1 MCMKFTNVPE
11 ILDLVQESYMLV
23 FEKLTCSTTTS
34 RLYPSSDS
42 ACAYWSLIP
51 RLNTLFNN
59 ERPVLT
65 YTSGPLIEKLQQQ
78 YPNYEIRHHL
88 YTLHS
93 SVSITNEIGSDDHTS
108 CEKQGHDNQSN
119 Y

>member
-1 MCMKFTNVPE
+1 MYGSNLHTCTRSQMCQKYLTYV
-11 ILDLVQESYMLV
+11 IESYMFVL
-23 FEKLTCSTTTS
+23 EKLTSSTITS

-65 YTSGPLIEKLQQQ
+65 YTCGTLNRKLQQQ

-93 SVSITNEIGSDDHTS
+93 SITTTNQIGSDDHTS
-108 CEKQGHDNQSN
+108 
-119 Y
+119 